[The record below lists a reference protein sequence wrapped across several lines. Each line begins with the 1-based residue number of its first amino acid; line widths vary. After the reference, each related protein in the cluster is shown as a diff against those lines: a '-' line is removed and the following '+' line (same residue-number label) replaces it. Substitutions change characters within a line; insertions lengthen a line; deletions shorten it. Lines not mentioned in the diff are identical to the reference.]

1 MMKLHRLC
9 LVSTFAAA
17 VLMTSACGRS
27 LPQPVDPCVEAA
39 AFMRFSGATADC
51 PPPNPNPEPP
61 APNPNPEPPAPN
73 PQPPAPNPEPPMP
86 NPQPPAP
93 NPQPPAPNPLPPAP
107 PQPAPPQPEP
117 PKPAPPQPEP
127 PKPAPPA
134 PKPEPPKPEPPKPE
148 PPKPAPPPSEADLF
162 FKQLADA
169 GLLVNPNVMANLIR
183 ETANLNVTGW
193 SQGKHASPAENI
205 AAMYD
210 ATRLTFNKVPAS
222 AEEYETRSMNFART
236 VAGAFAFY
244 VDLKVS
250 VERGELYLLK
260 FDPASK
266 QILGINKRDVAY
278 APLQS
283 QYSAQNSGFSRS
295 SVDGKIFFY
304 GEEHRGLD
312 TKRFVKVPYSILHPQ
327 AAAQMQMMN
336 AYRSPYYR

>member
-1 MMKLHRLC
+1 MKKLHRLC

-17 VLMTSACGRS
+17 ALLTSACGRR

-39 AFMRFSGATADC
+39 AFMRFSGKAPDC
-51 PPPNPNPEPP
+51 GP
-61 APNPNPEPPAPN
+61 A
-73 PQPPAPNPEPPMP
+73 P

-93 NPQPPAPNPLPPAP
+93 NPQPPAPNPAPPAP
-107 PQPAPPQPEP
+107 NPMPPMPNPMPPMPNPMPPGPVPMPPEPPKPAPPQPEP

-127 PKPAPPA
+127 PKPEPPKPAPPN
-134 PKPEPPKPEPPKPE
+134 PEPPKPAPPSPE

-183 ETANLNVTGW
+183 ETVNLNVTGW
-193 SQGKHASPAENI
+193 GQGKHASPTENV
-205 AAMYD
+205 AAMYE
-210 ATRLTFNKVPAS
+210 ATRLTFNKVPAN
-222 AEEYETRSMNFART
+222 AEEYEARSMNFART
-236 VAGAFAFY
+236 VAGAFAYY

-250 VERGELYLLK
+250 VERGELFLLK

-283 QYSAQNSGFSRS
+283 QYNAQNSGFRSS

-312 TKRFVKVPYSILHPQ
+312 AKRFVKVPYSILNPQ
-327 AAAQMQMMN
+327 AAAQQMQMMN
-336 AYRSPYYR
+336 AYYYR